1 MEPMS
6 KKDIRRKRIQRE
18 RQRRRSLLRFFLIT
32 VIVFAFILF
41 IFNTKLFG
49 LKHIKVIGNKNLS
62 QDEIVKASELEIGE
76 NILKQSLT
84 EAKAKIKAN
93 PYVEDAH
100 LSRSSKDTVTIE
112 VKERM
117 IAAEFFSDSKYIYID
132 EKGTVLENSNSYKEG
147 YPLIKNF
154 DKTHLEQG
162 ENFYNTEVGA
172 SLEELITEISSNNL
186 VKEIKTIEKNADLEV
201 SMNYRSGLV
210 VQLGELKDVRYK
222 MKVLNE
228 LMKKFKDKGQVPKM
242 IMFNKGKAPVVVLDT
257 GE

>member
-6 KKDIRRKRIQRE
+6 KKDIRRNRIRRQ
-18 RQRRRSLLRFFLIT
+18 RQRRRSLMRFF
-32 VIVFAFILF
+32 VISVIAFAFILF

-49 LKHIKVIGNKNLS
+49 LKHIKVVGNKNLS
-62 QDEIVKASELEIGE
+62 ADNIIKASELEIGE

-84 EAKAKIKAN
+84 EAKAKIKTN
-93 PYVEDAH
+93 PYVDDVH

-112 VKERM
+112 VKERL

-132 EKGTVLENSNSYKEG
+132 DKGSVLENSTSYKDG

-172 SLEELITEISSNNL
+172 SLEELITEISANNL
-186 VKEIKTIEKNADLEV
+186 VKDIKTIEKNADLEV

-210 VQLGELKDVRYK
+210 VQLGELKDIRYK

-228 LMKKFKDKGQVPKM
+228 IMTKLKDKGQVPKM

>member
-1 MEPMS
+1 MEPLS
-6 KKDIRRKRIQRE
+6 KKEIRRNRIRKQ
-18 RQRRRSLLRFFLIT
+18 RQRRRNLLRFFIIT

-49 LKHIKVIGNKNLS
+49 VKHIKVIGNKNLS
-62 QDEIVKASELEIGE
+62 TDEIIMSSGLKIGE

-84 EAKAKIKAN
+84 AAKAKIKMN

-100 LSRSSKDTVTIE
+100 LSRSSMDTITIE
-112 VKERM
+112 IKERL
-117 IAAEFFSDSKYIYID
+117 IAAQFFSDTNYIYID
-132 EKGTVLENSNSYKEG
+132 EKGTVLENSKSYKDG
-147 YPLIKNF
+147 CPLIKNF
-154 DKTHLEQG
+154 DKTHLNQG

-172 SLEELITEISSNNL
+172 SLEELITEISTNNL

-201 SMNYRSGLV
+201 SLNYRSGLV
-210 VQLGELKDVRYK
+210 VQLGELKDIRYK
-222 MKVLNE
+222 MKVLNA
-228 LMKKFKDKGQVPKM
+228 LMIKLKDKGQVPKM

>member
-1 MEPMS
+1 MEPLS
-6 KKDIRRKRIQRE
+6 KKEIRRNRIRKQ
-18 RQRRRSLLRFFLIT
+18 RQRRRNLLRFFIIT

-49 LKHIKVIGNKNLS
+49 VKHIKVIGNKNLS
-62 QDEIVKASELEIGE
+62 TDEIIMSSGLKIGE

-84 EAKAKIKAN
+84 EAKAKIKMN

-100 LSRSSKDTVTIE
+100 LSRSSMDTITIE
-112 VKERM
+112 IKERL
-117 IAAEFFSDSKYIYID
+117 IVAQFFSDTNYIYID
-132 EKGTVLENSNSYKEG
+132 EKGTVLENSKSYKDG
-147 YPLIKNF
+147 CPLIKNF
-154 DKTHLEQG
+154 DKTHLNQG

-172 SLEELITEISSNNL
+172 SLEGLITEISTNNL

-201 SMNYRSGLV
+201 SLNYRSGLV
-210 VQLGELKDVRYK
+210 VQLGELKDIRYK
-222 MKVLNE
+222 MKVLNA
-228 LMKKFKDKGQVPKM
+228 LMIKLKDKGQVPKM